1 MRLLPR
7 RSAEPTGVT
16 RWSLVPASQAAVWAR
31 VTTPEGINDELWP
44 LIRMTVPSALR
55 DTRIDRLA
63 EGEPI
68 GRAWLLAGG
77 VVPFDVDDMTL
88 AVIDPP
94 HRFREDSRLI
104 IFPQW
109 SHDRRVRV
117 VAPDICSVEDR
128 LSWTARGVLGRHR
141 SLRAVQRIIVG
152 ALFTHRHRRLV
163 AHFRLLED
171 PDPLADDR

>member
-55 DTRIDRLA
+55 DTRIDRLD

-77 VVPFDVDDMTL
+77 VVPFDVDAMTL

-94 HRFREDSRLI
+94 HRFREESRLV
-104 IFPQW
+104 IFPEW
-109 SHDRRVRV
+109 THDRRVRI
-117 VAPDICSVEDR
+117 VAPDICSIEDR
-128 LSWTARGVLGRHR
+128 LTWTARGVLGRHR
-141 SLRAVQRIIVG
+141 SLRAVQRAIVG

-163 AHFRLLED
+163 AHFRLLD
-171 PDPLADDR
+171 GRYPLADDR